1 MAEHALGGFHDVV
14 KFLGNSKSHVQTSG
28 AGVGVRTQDLN
39 LLNVAAM
46 DGTDMVFKYGLNMIP
61 GDIASMPLVIIDEAP
76 KLDQTFET
84 LDHN

>member
-1 MAEHALGGFHDVV
+1 MPASRMAEHALGGFHDVV

-46 DGTDMVFKYGLNMIP
+46 DGGWNRHGLQVRLEY
-61 GDIASMPLVIIDEAP
+61 DSR
-76 KLDQTFET
+76 
-84 LDHN
+84 